1 MIHLGTGSG
10 GRGPVKEA
18 ITPAQIAAGA
28 GDSYLFELNRRISQ
42 WGKGIYVRR
51 WRR

>member
-42 WGKGIYVRR
+42 
-51 WRR
+51 